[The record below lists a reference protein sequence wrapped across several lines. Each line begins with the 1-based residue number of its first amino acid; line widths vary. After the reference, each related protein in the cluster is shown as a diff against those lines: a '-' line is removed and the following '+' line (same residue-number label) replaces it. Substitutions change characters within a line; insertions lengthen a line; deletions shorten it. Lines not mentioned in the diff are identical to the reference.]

1 MKNLFT
7 FKNIFMVALILL
19 CGLLLWKDFSGSGP
33 DDANHAPITK
43 AAKNRVDLD
52 VQNIDKKIRQN
63 GLKTALINDAKQVIG
78 STEDLT
84 DSSKKEADS
93 IIKFLRIQNKQL
105 VSYTQVQSRTID
117 SFMKAVNYGDT
128 LFKHDGEYAK
138 ISFNLPKQ
146 TFSLQ
151 YDAKVNLAEYWR
163 RDWFLGPKKRYL
175 EIWMTDTTASI
186 NGVKRL
192 RVEPKPDNFAL
203 KIKGIG
209 VYNGKH
215 QEAYFGPGIE
225 VETRRFEYEGQYLYD
240 YGTSKWYPGFK
251 VGYKLFEF

>member
-7 FKNIFMVALILL
+7 FKNIFMIVLILL
-19 CGLLLWKDFSGSGP
+19 SGLMAWKLLSNP
-33 DDANHAPITK
+33 DAIEGDQAPIK
-43 AAKNRVDLD
+43 QAAKDRVDLD
-52 VQNIDKKIRQN
+52 VQNIDKKIRED
-63 GLKTALINDAKQVIG
+63 GFESALIKDHMQVIG
-78 STEDLT
+78 SDSELT
-84 DSSKKEADS
+84 DSSKREKDS
-93 IIKFLRIQNKQL
+93 IIRILRIQNKQL
-105 VSYTQVQSRTID
+105 VSYTQVATRTID
-117 SFMKAVNYGDT
+117 SLMKAKNYGDT
-128 LFKHDGEYAK
+128 LFEHNGEYAK

-175 EIWMTDTTASI
+175 EVWMADTTASI

-192 RVEPKPDNFAL
+192 RVEPKPDNFAM

-240 YGTSKWYPGFK
+240 YGTNKWYPGFK